1 MGGVIR
7 VCMIVMS
14 LVLVWCATTTNC
26 KSSHSYSHQININSN
41 CTSSCGA
48 IENIKYPFRLAG
60 DPSSCGLPDYQ
71 LSCVNNRTILHLN
84 SNKSFLVVSINYER
98 LTIRLLDPGLE
109 KINHTNFCSP
119 AFPRY
124 TLTMADVPKQ
134 YSYSIHS
141 NYRPFDSMA
150 VMNTPVIFIGCR
162 NPAKSPLY
170 VKMAG
175 LCSNNTTTLSYSHSY
190 VLDGGIIG
198 ELENSCSITAVA
210 WYSLSRPTPYRSDEE
225 EIGDAL
231 ASGFEL
237 FWFRFNCTNEEC
249 IDGSSDQYCF
259 IDFDHIGAFI
269 TCTNDTHNNY
279 WTPCD
284 LLHLPHH
291 LDFNFNDHHCSL
303 YQLWINDRPT
313 FIVFISYALG
323 RFSLGLLFLISIVVY
338 KLRRR
343 HLSAYDTIEH
353 YLSGPNNLMPIR
365 YSYFEIKRMTNNFKH
380 KLGEGGYG
388 TVFKGTLRSGPFV
401 AVKMMGKSKATGQ
414 EFISEVATIGRI
426 HHTNVVR
433 LIGFCVE
440 GSKRALLYEFMPNGS
455 LEKYIFP
462 KEESISL
469 SHEKMFDISLGVAR
483 GIDYLH
489 RGCDM
494 RILHFDIKPHNILLD
509 ENFSPKVSDFGL
521 AKLYPVEDS
530 LVSLTAARGTM
541 GYMAPELCY
550 RNIGGISHKADV
562 YSFGMLLMEM
572 VGRRK
577 NLNPFVE
584 QLSQIY
590 FPSWVY
596 EQLKDGKDIDMGDAT
611 EEEKKVSKKM
621 IIVALWCIQ
630 MNPSERPSMK
640 KVIEMLEEEDVEL
653 LEMAPKPFL
662 SPDEVPT
669 DENSFPNAQNVES
682 PLLSDNPVRSS
693 SFEVCEN

>member
-7 VCMIVMS
+7 VLMIVMS
-14 LVLVWCATTTNC
+14 LVLVWCAITTNC
-26 KSSHSYSHQININSN
+26 KSSHSYSHQININNN
-41 CTSSCGA
+41 CTSACGA
-48 IENIKYPFRLAG
+48 IQNIKYPFRLAG

-71 LSCVNNRTILHLN
+71 LSCVNNRTILLLN
-84 SNKSFLVVSINYER
+84 SNKSFLVVSINYDR

-109 KINHTNFCSP
+109 KNHDSNLCS
-119 AFPRY
+119 PRY
-124 TLTMADVPKQ
+124 TLMKADVPKQ
-134 YSYSIHS
+134 YSYSINS

-170 VKMAG
+170 VKMGG
-175 LCSNNTTTLSYSHSY
+175 LCSNNITSHSY
-190 VLDGGIIG
+190 VLVGGIIG
-198 ELENSCSITAVA
+198 DIENSCSITAVA
-210 WYSLSRPTPYRSDEE
+210 WYSSSRARRYRSDEE

-231 ASGFEL
+231 AWGFEL

-249 IDGSSDQYCF
+249 IDRSSEYCF
-259 IDFDHIGAFI
+259 IRIDDIGAFI
-269 TCTNDTHNNY
+269 RCINDTYNY
-279 WTPCD
+279 HHCD
-284 LLHLPHH
+284 LLRWPPH
-291 LDFNFNDHHCSL
+291 LDFNNTDCL
-303 YQLWINDRPT
+303 PDLWYYDSAILGEYIKYIT
-313 FIVFISYALG
+313 MG
-323 RFSLGLLFLISIVVY
+323 RFSLGLLFLISIVMY

-343 HLSAYDTIEH
+343 HLSAYDTIED

>member
-1 MGGVIR
+1 MAGVIR
-7 VCMIVMS
+7 VRMIVMS
-14 LVLVWCATTTNC
+14 FVVVWCATITNC
-26 KSSHSYSHQININSN
+26 RSSPHININNNNNN
-41 CTSSCGA
+41 CTCACGT
-48 IENIKYPFRLAG
+48 IQNIKYPFRLAG
-60 DPSSCGLPDYQ
+60 DPTSCGLPDYQ
-71 LSCVNNRTILHLN
+71 LSCVNNRTILLLN
-84 SNKSFLVVSINYER
+84 SNKSFLVLSINYTR

-109 KINHTNFCSP
+109 KMNHNNFNSCWP

-124 TLTMADVPKQ
+124 TLMEADVPKQ
-134 YSYSIHS
+134 YSYSIK
-141 NYRPFDSMA
+141 
-150 VMNTPVIFIGCR
+150 TPVHYYMVGINAHAIFIGCR
-162 NPAKSPLY
+162 NPAQSPLY
-170 VKMAG
+170 VKMDA
-175 LCSNNTTTLSYSHSY
+175 CSNNTTTTLSHSY
-190 VLDGGIIG
+190 VLEGGGYEGEGMIG

-210 WYSLSRPTPYRSDEE
+210 WYSSSRTRRYRSTDE
-225 EIGDAL
+225 EIGEAL
-231 ASGFEL
+231 AWGFEL
-237 FWFRFNCTNEEC
+237 FWFRFNCTTQHC
-249 IDGSSDQYCF
+249 IVGSSYKYCI
-259 IDFDHIGAFI
+259 IDTDHSGAFI
-269 TCTNDTHNNY
+269 TCHNYNNHR
-279 WTPCD
+279 TPCG
-284 LLHLPHH
+284 LLHRWPRARH
-291 LDFNFNDHHCSL
+291 LDFNNPKCL
-303 YQLWINDRPT
+303 QELWEKYI
-313 FIVFISYALG
+313 ALG

-343 HLSAYDTIEH
+343 HLSAYDTIED

-401 AVKMMGKSKATGQ
+401 AVKMLGKSKATGQ

-433 LIGFCVE
+433 LIGFCVD

-455 LEKYIFP
+455 LDKYIFP
-462 KEESISL
+462 KEESFSL
-469 SHEKMFDISLGVAR
+469 SHEKMFEISLGVAR

-562 YSFGMLLMEM
+562 YSFGMLLLEM

-621 IIVALWCIQ
+621 IIVALWCVQ

-662 SPDEVPT
+662 SPDELPI
-669 DENSFPNAQNVES
+669 DENSIADAQNVES

-693 SFEVCEN
+693 SLEVCGN